1 VSPVGA
7 VQAYVINL
15 GRSPDRR
22 AHMAAEM
29 AKAGLPWRF
38 VEAVDARKANLARP
52 GLIGLEMAVRPE
64 FRPGSLACALSHQL
78 VYEEVLSSGLAHAL
92 VLEDDVILPQDLA
105 SLAEAV
111 TAEMCSAEVALFNF
125 HRPGGLRLR
134 AEGAV
139 ALPGGRLLCEPLS
152 LSQLTS
158 GAAYMVTA
166 GACRRL
172 GAALFP
178 MRCFSDEWEWFVSQG
193 VLDKVRCIA
202 PMPVANSTSFR
213 TTIDY
218 YPPGSLRWS
227 LREVAARSGLLGYPP
242 LRLLA
247 EKRRRRDSERH
258 GRLGQAEVVGQASS
272 AEGPR
277 CGR

>member
-1 VSPVGA
+1 
-7 VQAYVINL
+7 
-15 GRSPDRR
+15 
-22 AHMAAEM
+22 
-29 AKAGLPWRF
+29 
-38 VEAVDARKANLARP
+38 VEAVDARRASLARP
-52 GLIGLEMAVRPE
+52 GLVGPEMAVRPE

-111 TAEMCSAEVALFNF
+111 TAEMCGAEVALFNF
-125 HRPGGLRLR
+125 HRPGGLRLC

-139 ALPGGRLLCEPLS
+139 ALPGGRLLCEALS
-152 LSQLTS
+152 LRQLTS

-166 GACRRL
+166 EACRRL
-172 GAALFP
+172 DAALFP

-247 EKRRRRDSERH
+247 ERKRRRDNERH
-258 GRLGQAEVVGQASS
+258 GRLGQVEVVGQAP
-272 AEGPR
+272 AQGPR
-277 CGR
+277 CGK